1 MQRESIFAKFMRGVS
16 VLCVCAG
23 MMPAESKPA
32 APKLDLVFNLH
43 LELGKPTD
51 VGQTGP
57 AGMRRIVPVAGGT
70 LEGPGLKGKIMP
82 GVDYQ
87 IIHPDGLVELDAHY
101 VVQMDNGDLLYI
113 TNRGMRHGPPE
124 VLKKLNAGEKVD
136 QSLIYFRSV
145 ISVESAAPG
154 LQKIARSILVS
165 VGERLPNEALLH
177 VYRVN

>member
-1 MQRESIFAKFMRGVS
+1 
-16 VLCVCAG
+16 
-23 MMPAESKPA
+23 
-32 APKLDLVFNLH
+32 
-43 LELGKPTD
+43 
-51 VGQTGP
+51 
-57 AGMRRIVPVAGGT
+57 
-70 LEGPGLKGKIMP
+70 MP
-82 GVDYQ
+82 GVDFQ